1 MKTKDR
7 INAARARILELKTLI
22 NLWEKQEK
30 STKTSNSSYI

>member
-7 INAARARILELKTLI
+7 IIAARVRILQLKTLI

-30 STKTSNSSYI
+30 STKTND

>member
-7 INAARARILELKTLI
+7 IIAARARILELKTLI

>member
-7 INAARARILELKTLI
+7 IIAAQARIIELKTLI

>member
-7 INAARARILELKTLI
+7 IIAARLRIFQLKTLI